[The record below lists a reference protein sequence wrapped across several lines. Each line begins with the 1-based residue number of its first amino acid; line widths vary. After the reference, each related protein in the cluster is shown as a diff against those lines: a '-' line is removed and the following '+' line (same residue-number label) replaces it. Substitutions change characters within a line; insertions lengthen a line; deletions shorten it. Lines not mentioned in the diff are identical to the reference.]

1 MKKIIIIF
9 FLLLPLLIP
18 SQYTRHYKEPK
29 KLSKGAV
36 LTIGGL
42 TFTAV
47 PMIAELTSTTTP
59 FKRDKTTPG
68 ININPNKVA
77 ISCGVTVTLVGLIT
91 LIAER

>member
-18 SQYTRHYKEPK
+18 SQYKRHYKEPTT
-29 KLSKGAV
+29 LSKGAV
-36 LTIGGL
+36 LTLGGL
-42 TFTAV
+42 TFTVV
-47 PMIAELTSTTTP
+47 PMVAEITSTNTP
-59 FKRDKTTPG
+59 FKRNKTTPG
-68 ININPNKVA
+68 LNINPNKVA

>member
-18 SQYTRHYKEPK
+18 SQYKRHYKEPK
-29 KLSKGAV
+29 TLSKGAV
-36 LTIGGL
+36 LTLGGL
-42 TFTAV
+42 TFTVV
-47 PMIAELTSTTTP
+47 PMVAEITSTNTP
-59 FKRDKTTPG
+59 FKRNKNTPG
-68 ININPNKVA
+68 LNINPNKVA

>member
-18 SQYTRHYKEPK
+18 SQYKRHYKKPK
-29 KLSKGAV
+29 TLSKGAV

-42 TFTAV
+42 TFTAA
-47 PMIAELTSTTTP
+47 PIIAEMTSTTTP
-59 FKRDKTTPG
+59 FQRNKNTPG
-68 ININPNKVA
+68 LNINPNKVA
-77 ISCGVTVTLVGLIT
+77 ISCGVSETLLRLIT

>member
-18 SQYTRHYKEPK
+18 SQYKRHYKKPK
-29 KLSKGAV
+29 TLSKGAV

-42 TFTAV
+42 TFTAA
-47 PMIAELTSTTTP
+47 PIIAEMTSTTTP
-59 FKRDKTTPG
+59 FQRNKNTPG
-68 ININPNKVA
+68 LNINPNKVA